1 MPPASVSYGYRG
13 KESVIQAVN
22 DALYDGKQQDLRPV
36 GTRDSHRSSGGLPC
50 CPCPATQNS

>member
-22 DALYDGKQQDLRPV
+22 DALYKGDSKSYAPLGPRSRT
-36 GTRDSHRSSGGLPC
+36 TRRGGLPLL
-50 CPCPATQNS
+50 PCPATPNS